1 MKKLLS
7 FLLVLILSASTML
20 AFGCSPSNSTPKA
33 PGEKVIL
40 FIGDGMGENH
50 IKNTELYYDIEL
62 SFTSFE
68 TKTMVD
74 TSSKTTLSN
83 RNVATDSA
91 AAATAMAT
99 GQRVINY
106 RVALDAYNEPIPSIT
121 ELAKNLG
128 YGTGV
133 VTSDKTTGATP
144 SGFSAHAKD
153 RNNTADI
160 LLSQIEG
167 TLDLIMGSGT
177 NSDFQSTMEEYGFT
191 RITKYSDLSY
201 DIPRIYTN
209 FSDVEPEGNSDRVP
223 NLVELTTFAINFME
237 KNFPDGYFLMIEGA
251 KIDKASHSNDILA
264 MMKNVVDFSNA
275 IEVAK
280 TLVTGDYTFIV
291 TADHETGALDLAESV
306 EEIEDSLY
314 TSNND
319 IKSSLYH
326 LDDHSTANV
335 GLYYYSTY
343 TEVPKM
349 LKNEVILNTNIF
361 DLCCELLKINAQ

>member
-1 MKKLLS
+1 
-7 FLLVLILSASTML
+7 
-20 AFGCSPSNSTPKA
+20 
-33 PGEKVIL
+33 
-40 FIGDGMGENH
+40 
-50 IKNTELYYDIEL
+50 
-62 SFTSFE
+62 
-68 TKTMVD
+68 
-74 TSSKTTLSN
+74 
-83 RNVATDSA
+83 
-91 AAATAMAT
+91 
-99 GQRVINY
+99 
-106 RVALDAYNEPIPSIT
+106 
-121 ELAKNLG
+121 
-128 YGTGV
+128 
-133 VTSDKTTGATP
+133 
-144 SGFSAHAKD
+144 
-153 RNNTADI
+153 
-160 LLSQIEG
+160 
-167 TLDLIMGSGT
+167 MGSGT
-177 NSDFQSTMEEYGFT
+177 NSNYQSKMEEYGFT